1 MENPQLSLP
10 VEQPGRRQTLGVGN
24 RKSWEFRG
32 IYFRVLLSATK
43 PPTFDLLHIDVHGS
57 EIGMGFKLHTRHVPL
72 PLPFCKE
79 MWFSQVLLNPFEHTI
94 FVGFAGFYPWIFDVD
109 KRGILSLKRGFHP
122 HHNLLLVVRRRR
134 SQRCPLVARKRTRNR
149 FIQNEA
155 AVSTFSDWTRSI
167 CFHLSFRVEVTKVS
181 KFFQNL
187 QNFFKKF
194 SLKSTVFDLKK
205 FININQPP
213 SSVYNKRKSFK
224 ALVLF
229 HYSSSFFTFKKT

>member
-1 MENPQLSLP
+1 MDPKLGWVLSYKRGMYLCP
-10 VEQPGRRQTLGVGN
+10 CPFARRCDSV
-24 RKSWEFRG
+24 KFYW
-32 IYFRVLLSATK
+32 ILLSTQYFLVSWVF
-43 PPTFDLLHIDVHGS
+43 THEFLMLIRGV
-57 EIGMGFKLHTRHVPL
+57 
-72 PLPFCKE
+72 
-79 MWFSQVLLNPFEHTI
+79 
-94 FVGFAGFYPWIFDVD
+94 FYPW
-109 KRGILSLKRGFHP
+109 KRGFHP

-167 CFHLSFRVEVTKVS
+167 CFHLSSWAVIKVFKS
-181 KFFQNL
+181 FPNH
-187 QNFFKKF
+187 QNFFKKVF
-194 SLKSTVFDLKK
+194 QIKSTVFDFNLS